1 MLLNIKISLTEE
13 IYDFDINFDHL
24 NYFREMMFDFDDMD
38 TPRGKSSNNKNAIKK
53 SKEQRFKG
61 ESLSNNK
68 EKVKE
73 SYEIKQ
79 RREKQFSQIVEQEGL
94 KWQSGSCTK
103 LGPRSS
109 NEDRLVAL
117 PNLVEAVYAAKRRS
131 VLTSSST
138 ISASSTTVGNHNGN
152 NYNSSSQA
160 SIMSNSGGRES
171 ERQGYF
177 AVYDG
182 HCGAQAST
190 HLQESLHLSIFN
202 HPLYHTDIQ
211 TAIIESCIAT
221 DKAFLA
227 ESREK
232 KQYSGTTALGAIV
245 RGNELTVF
253 NIGDCHAVLCC
264 NGAALDMSDPHKPN
278 RPDEAARIL
287 AAKGWITEEK
297 ELYMARLHRMDL
309 SDPVVRDK
317 AQHVSW
323 VTIHRVCGE
332 ISVSR
337 SIGDPDYKSFQ
348 PGEKV
353 DAFFIWPDGHN
364 QVRIIYILILFVSIN
379 IFDVF
384 KPSCS
389 TI

>member
-1 MLLNIKISLTEE
+1 
-13 IYDFDINFDHL
+13 
-24 NYFREMMFDFDDMD
+24 MFDFDDLES
-38 TPRGKSSNNKNAIKK
+38 TRSSILKSNSNNNSNSNSSKNNTKK
-53 SKEQRFKG
+53 LREHKNRSENF
-61 ESLSNNK
+61 NNK
-68 EKVKE
+68 ESDKDK
-73 SYEIKQ
+73 YEIRLRRKKQ
-79 RREKQFSQIVEQEGL
+79 LTQINDQDGV
-94 KWQSGSCTK
+94 KWQSGFCTK

-117 PNLVEAVYAAKRRS
+117 SNLIEAATLAKKRGAP
-131 VLTSSST
+131 ST
-138 ISASSTTVGNHNGN
+138 FIGNINSNNYNNDDNNNNHNNNNHNGN
-152 NYNSSSQA
+152 NHNINNNNSSQISISA
-160 SIMSNSGGRES
+160 SISSTNGMKEVEDINKQN

-182 HCGAQAST
+182 HCGAQAAT
-190 HLQESLHLSIFN
+190 HLQETLHLSIFN

-211 TAIIESCIAT
+211 TAIVESCIST
-221 DKAFLA
+221 DIAFLA

-264 NGAALDMSDPHKPN
+264 NGIAHDMSDPHKPN

-317 AQHVSW
+317 AQLVSW

-353 DAFFIWPDGHN
+353 DAFFIWPEGHN
-364 QVRIIYILILFVSIN
+364 QVRV
-379 IFDVF
+379 
-384 KPSCS
+384 
-389 TI
+389 